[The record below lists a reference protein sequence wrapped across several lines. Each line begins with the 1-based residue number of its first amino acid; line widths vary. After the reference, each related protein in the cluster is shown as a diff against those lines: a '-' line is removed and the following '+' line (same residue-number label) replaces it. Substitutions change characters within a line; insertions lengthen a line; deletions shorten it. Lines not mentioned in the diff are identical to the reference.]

1 MQFDMTKAT
10 TMDSGPLPEGEYD
23 VTIEKAEERD
33 EFIEL
38 HMRLANRRMCW
49 DRLYADNPTKARFA
63 AEAAGLTFSGELK
76 ASDLEGLMVRVELKR
91 TPSHATESRRITLQP
106 RHPKRSRRTTTTS
119 QPRRFHSDLILC
131 MMSAGVIG
139 TDRRDAIRTHR

>member
-23 VTIEKAEERD
+23 VTIEKAEERE

-38 HMRLANRRMCW
+38 HMRLENRRMCW

-63 AEAAGLTFSGELK
+63 AEAAGLTFAGELK
-76 ASDLEGLMVRVELKR
+76 AADLEGLMVRVELIVDETKDK
-91 TPSHATESRRITLQP
+91 P
-106 RHPKRSRRTTTTS
+106 RNRVKAYYASTTTS
-119 QPRRFHSDLILC
+119 EAEQAHNDNVP
-131 MMSAGVIG
+131 
-139 TDRRDAIRTHR
+139 TRDIPF